1 MSYSV
6 FPELFI
12 VTVLGSVF
20 FLMASGSGKGKNK
33 NGFRALCIFL
43 LVVYLGALVW
53 MALLERADRG
63 SRVLILT
70 PLRSVITV
78 LKSYNT
84 FDVFKQIID
93 NILVLIPFGM
103 LLPAATGKIPSGKT
117 FWLTS
122 LYGLIASLSIEVLQ
136 YAFSLGYSEFD
147 DLIFNTLGTM
157 IGAGVY
163 AMSGKAEYKN
173 GSLNLKKGWLI
184 YISPAFL
191 VSSAVFAAWIYREY
205 ILYRK

>member
-12 VTVLGSVF
+12 VMVLGFVF
-20 FLMASGSGKGKNK
+20 FLMASGSGKDKNK
-33 NGFRALCIFL
+33 NGFKALCIFL
-43 LVVYLGALVW
+43 LVVYLGVLVW
-53 MALLERADRG
+53 MALLERADRDK
-63 SRVLILT
+63 RVLILT
-70 PLRSVITV
+70 PLHSVLRI
-78 LKSYNT
+78 LNSYNT
-84 FDVFKQIID
+84 FDVFKQILD
-93 NILVLIPFGM
+93 NILVFIPFGM
-103 LLPAATGKIPSGKT
+103 LLPAAAGKMPCGKT

-122 LYGLIASLSIEVLQ
+122 LCGLLASLGIETMQ

-173 GSLNLKKGWLI
+173 GSLNLKKGWLV
-184 YISPAFL
+184 YLSPEFM
-191 VSSAVFAAWIYREY
+191 VSAAVFAAWIYREY